1 MAKWI
6 MFSVKSG
13 IAKKRVIFTDAE
25 SNLATIRES
34 PVICIQRADLQ
45 AGSLFG

>member
-6 MFSVKSG
+6 MFSVKSA

-25 SNLATIRES
+25 SKMTTAR
-34 PVICIQRADLQ
+34 RR
-45 AGSLFG
+45 GSL